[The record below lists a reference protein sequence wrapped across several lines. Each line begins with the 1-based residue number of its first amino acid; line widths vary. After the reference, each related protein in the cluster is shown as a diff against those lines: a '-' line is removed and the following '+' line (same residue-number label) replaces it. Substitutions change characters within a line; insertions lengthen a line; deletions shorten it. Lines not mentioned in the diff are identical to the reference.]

1 MKIIRF
7 MLVAYLSLVVLA
19 GSLQA
24 DSGKLNTPLKFLQH
38 ARETGFA
45 RTKADQPGLAE
56 ALSDNVMVTLKF
68 DHVLS
73 GAEIASFEQGGVSF
87 FRIDGAVAHTG
98 PFYAAHVPWDSV
110 DGLAARS
117 DVLKLDAAWK
127 PCVFPCLDVSAHA
140 IQADSA
146 WRHRDPLGVP
156 LTGKGMRISDFD
168 TGIDVF
174 HPSFFYAD
182 GDTFNWID
190 VDFST
195 TFTPGVDCVDLNR
208 NGVAN
213 ANEILSYFDGRIYD
227 PAHVWGTSSP
237 SNLGNGY
244 QTYWDWLY
252 NDANGNSHRD
262 YGPGSGYTESSPSFG
277 EQVFIALD

>member
-1 MKIIRF
+1 M
-7 MLVAYLSLVVLA
+7 
-19 GSLQA
+19 
-24 DSGKLNTPLKFLQH
+24 
-38 ARETGFA
+38 
-45 RTKADQPGLAE
+45 
-56 ALSDNVMVTLKF
+56 
-68 DHVLS
+68 
-73 GAEIASFEQGGVSF
+73 
-87 FRIDGAVAHTG
+87 
-98 PFYAAHVPWDSV
+98 
-110 DGLAARS
+110 
-117 DVLKLDAAWK
+117 
-127 PCVFPCLDVSAHA
+127 FPCLDVSAHA

-244 QTYWDWLY
+244 QTSGIGSTMTRT
-252 NDANGNSHRD
+252 AAPIATTA
-262 YGPGSGYTESSPSFG
+262 PGQVIPRALRPSASRYSSPSTRTG
-277 EQVFIALD
+277 TAPSIPARGSSRSRPRRSTRR